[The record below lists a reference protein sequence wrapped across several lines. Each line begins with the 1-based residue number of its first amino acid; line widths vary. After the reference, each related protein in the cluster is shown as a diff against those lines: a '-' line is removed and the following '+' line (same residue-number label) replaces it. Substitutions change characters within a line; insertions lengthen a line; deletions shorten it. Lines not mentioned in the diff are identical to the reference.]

1 MVHNRRMGRKA
12 HELLV
17 CTLLEVR
24 RVQTF
29 WIFLFV
35 STTVQHLLVY
45 LLITNPKYLSNKLII
60 FNIAAYSFNFHKLL
74 KYLRRHEKTNQSQL
88 SKWLPTFV
96 FDVYS
101 AIFTLRVAK

>member
-1 MVHNRRMGRKA
+1 MDRKA
-12 HELLV
+12 HELLG

-29 WIFLFV
+29 LMFLFV
-35 STTVQHLLVY
+35 STTVQHFLVY
-45 LLITNPKYLSNKLII
+45 LLQTLSIKATNLL

-96 FDVYS
+96 YDVYS
-101 AIFTLRVAK
+101 AIFRLRVAK